1 MALRLP
7 AIGGRADFN
16 TTGKATISNKDGG
29 AMRQEHLDGGQSP
42 PKAAG
47 RRRARDGP
55 APPHIQTV
63 EVLSAPAHAVEK
75 LIRRFPAVLRLAGPG
90 HIQYGRRGLISS
102 TETPP
107 PLFPTNSAAIFRNFW
122 TKCHAANNLPYLPD
136 LARFEWLRWKAW
148 QAPERPS
155 LSGKYLC
162 AVPPALAPR
171 LIFETQPSLG
181 IIASPYSIVS
191 IWETYGADD
200 ETRRKNLRRG
210 WEEAMVVRG
219 GRRCVR
225 IRRMPPGAYQFID
238 KIRKGATLIAALE
251 AASDWSAQFDMRY
264 TLKWFAWSGAITG
277 FRIAGG
283 A

>member
-1 MALRLP
+1 
-7 AIGGRADFN
+7 
-16 TTGKATISNKDGG
+16 
-29 AMRQEHLDGGQSP
+29 MRQEHLDGGQSP

-47 RRRARDGP
+47 APPGPRRP

-75 LIRRFPAVLRLAGPG
+75 LICRFPAVRRLAGRDIFNTAARSYIEHGDAAAPVSDEFG
-90 HIQYGRRGLISS
+90 GD
-102 TETPP
+102 
-107 PLFPTNSAAIFRNFW
+107 FPEFLDES
-122 TKCHAANNLPYLPD
+122 HAANNLPYLPD

-171 LIFETQPSLG
+171 LIFETQASLG

-219 GRRCVR
+219 ASMVR

-251 AASDWSAQFDMRY
+251 AASEWSAQFDMRY